1 MICPSC
7 GAENIQGEDSCAN
20 CGADLRTADIPQ
32 PASGFEQRLVA
43 EPLATLASGEPLT
56 VTPRT
61 SATEALAL
69 MQEHEIGSLVV
80 VDDGRVV
87 GIFTEVDALAKLTDG
102 ADDDATMAELM
113 TPDPVMLRPDD
124 SIAVAIHKMAVGGFR
139 HIPLVD
145 DGRVVGIISARD
157 VFRHILEV
165 IG

>member
-20 CGADLRTADIPQ
+20 CGADLRTADIPH
-32 PASGFEQRLVA
+32 PSSSFESRLVA
-43 EPLATLASGEPLT
+43 EPLSMLAGGAPLT
-56 VTPRT
+56 VSPSTPA
-61 SATEALAL
+61 SEALRT
-69 MQEHEIGSLVV
+69 MQEHEIGSLIVE
-80 VDDGRVV
+80 DGGRVV
-87 GIFTEVDALAKLTDG
+87 GIFTEIDALAKLTDANLDG
-102 ADDDATMAELM
+102 LTMAELM

-145 DGRVVGIISARD
+145 DGRALAIISARD

-165 IG
+165 ID

>member
-32 PASGFEQRLVA
+32 PSNTFEQRLVA
-43 EPLATLASGEPLT
+43 EPLSTLAGGVPLS
-56 VTPRT
+56 VTPST
-61 SATEALAL
+61 PAAEALRT
-69 MQEHEIGSLVV
+69 MQQHEIGSLVV
-80 VDDGRVV
+80 EHDGRVV
-87 GIFTEVDALAKLTDG
+87 GIFTEIDALAKLTDANLAG
-102 ADDDATMAELM
+102 LTMAELM
-113 TPDPVMLRPDD
+113 TPDPVVLRPDD